1 MALNFGGTYQLNI
14 GNTGNTGNTG
24 GNLFG
29 GGTPGS
35 TYI

>member
-1 MALNFGGTYQLNI
+1 MTLNFGGNHQLNI

-29 GGTPGS
+29 GGTSGS
-35 TYI
+35 T